1 MAISAVHTFR
11 NLRFMALFS
20 RKEFRSGLT
29 FLVHDVSRKVVDIPA
44 VQEQVTVH
52 RVAQRRHVARCI
64 TTSIQLTGFDSGVD
78 LSLL

>member
-1 MAISAVHTFR
+1 MAISAVHTL
-11 NLRFMALFS
+11 NKLRFVALFP
-20 RKEFRSGLT
+20 RKEFGSGLT
-29 FLVHDVSRKVVDIPA
+29 FLVHDVSREVVDIPA

-64 TTSIQLTGFDSGVD
+64 STVYISSDSRVD